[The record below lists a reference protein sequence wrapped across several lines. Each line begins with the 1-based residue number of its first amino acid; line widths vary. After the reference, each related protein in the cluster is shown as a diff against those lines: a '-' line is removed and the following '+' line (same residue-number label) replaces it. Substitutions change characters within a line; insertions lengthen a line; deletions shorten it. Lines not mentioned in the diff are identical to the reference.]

1 MAVKQAGLPNIEG
14 ILYPDGQSN
23 VPGKYSA
30 PDLQKGCFK
39 GRNNTSVVYNSG
51 RSEASGAT
59 EITFSASYSNT
70 IYGSSNTVQ
79 PPAICLVPQI
89 RY

>member
-1 MAVKQAGLPNIEG
+1 MKQAGLPNIEG
-14 ILYPDGQSN
+14 TLYPDGQANES
-23 VPGKYSA
+23 GRYSA

-39 GRNNTSVVYNSG
+39 GRNNTSAIYNSG
-51 RSEASGAT
+51 RSGVSGAI
-59 EITFSASYSNT
+59 EIAFSASYSNT